1 VAASTISSFEK
12 YTNKVFQLG
21 NHLDLLQDGREAPKI
36 NISRIFMACY
46 YGFSFRLKAI
56 NSIEEE
62 SRTGILR
69 HRVGAISDDT
79 LKYGLAHLCP
89 ESLQALW
96 HILSKRAKRNG
107 MLRNSPFCDYIVG
120 VMDCIEVYNSYN
132 VECAHCLTRRIETTE
147 GDKIQ
152 YYHRA
157 VVLTIVGFDFPIP
170 IGLEMMKPGEDE
182 VSCGLRLLK
191 RIVSHLGKRF
201 VDILIGDAGYC
212 TPRFFKQCRKLG
224 IIPGAVLKDNQENL
238 LLSAQAQKKNS
249 EPNIERDGKGERSKV
264 WDLPEVYWYTADEDV
279 RVIYAEREV
288 LEKNY
293 HIVKK
298 KKKKKKRKPS
308 PPSPNK
314 PLQNKDDQ
322 KKKGRE
328 EKQKLSIKDL
338 IAKTSHLDKKERKR
352 KRAQKKWVKKK
363 RVYVFSK
370 ELNHLSLETIYNI
383 GIHRWDI
390 DANLFMDMTQ
400 HWHLKHKT
408 LHLENAYENMLRL
421 RLISYTLFMYFFT
434 RLINSRRKN
443 KIHSPLVMARMLYRS
458 ACQNLMP
465 EYVLLE

>member
-1 VAASTISSFEK
+1 MAISTISSFEK
-12 YTNKVFQLG
+12 YSAKVFQIGDL
-21 NHLDLLQDGREAPKI
+21 LDLLQDSREDPQ
-36 NISRIFMACY
+36 ISISKIFMAFY

-56 NSIEEE
+56 ASIEEE
-62 SRTGILR
+62 SGSGILR
-69 HRVGAISDDT
+69 RRVGTISDDT

-96 HILSKRAKRNG
+96 HMLSKRVKRNG

-120 VMDCIEVYNSYN
+120 VLDCIEVYNSYN
-132 VECAHCLTRRIETTE
+132 VECDHCLTRRIETAE

-182 VSCGLRLLK
+182 VSCGLRLLN
-191 RIVSHLGKRF
+191 RLVSHLGKRF
-201 VDILIGDAGYC
+201 FDILIGDAGYC
-212 TPRFFKQCRKLG
+212 TPRFFEQCRKLG

-238 LLSAQAQKKNS
+238 LESAQAQKKHS
-249 EPNIERDGKGERSKV
+249 EPNLEQDAKGERSKV
-264 WDLPEVYWYTADEDV
+264 WDLPDVYWYTADEDV

-298 KKKKKKRKPS
+298 KKKKKRKP
-308 PPSPNK
+308 PTNK

-322 KKKGRE
+322 KKKAGQE
-328 EKQKLSIKDL
+328 KLSTKDL

-352 KRAQKKWVKKK
+352 QRAQKKWVKKK

-370 ELNHLSLETIYNI
+370 ELDRLSLETIYNI
-383 GIHRWDI
+383 GIRRWDI
-390 DANLFMDMTQ
+390 DADLFMDMTQ

-421 RLISYTLFMYFFT
+421 RLISYMLFMCFFT

-443 KIHSPLVMARMLYRS
+443 KIHSPLAMARMLYRS